1 MEPFKLP
8 SIPTP
13 KPNDPEDV
21 SWALST
27 AEAMWGRGDHAEAIK
42 WIRRGAEAASEAEA
56 DDRALELA
64 KAAAD
69 LASMIVRMSQPDPS
83 SARPP
88 VGSPGPPPQTNPPPR
103 ASTAPAAPSR
113 EAPSVVPVPVTT
125 RSVPPPSVAPP
136 RGVSPSVAP
145 PARPASNVPPPGT
158 DKSPRPLQTAR
169 GPERVLS
176 TTKGV
181 LSPRIETKRRSRS
194 SASFDE
200 EARAAQKRGDK
211 PEKTERLDRA
221 ALDSREAARRR
232 DAATAEDGG
241 TQADMAPPGAEHA
254 QQHAH
259 EQALEQEGPVTTD
272 ELNRTSEHDSMAAAL
287 SSMAMALPQ
296 ADAGRKKSRRSR
308 TNEGAR
314 PRAGSVTDEWDAQP
328 TQSLSRAELDSITN
342 EHSLP
347 QRMLGAGKAKDLLP
361 PLETS
366 PRGQLPDPMDSE
378 PGSQIIA
385 TQAVRVLLWRDA
397 EGVHVAPSGTVV
409 SAIAVDAILVALSP
423 SVDLSAWLDPGLMS
437 GRISPSPSSEASDN
451 ASSGGTSSAGA
462 QAKGERS
469 GDRAER
475 NERSERNERNEKAR
489 GKLPK

>member
-1 MEPFKLP
+1 VEPFKLP

-83 SARPP
+83 SARPAI
-88 VGSPGPPPQTNPPPR
+88 GSPGPPPMTGAPPRPQPSIPPPKAPSAMPAAAP
-103 ASTAPAAPSR
+103 ASPASKAPSVAPAAS
-113 EAPSVVPVPVTT
+113 SPVTA

-136 RGVSPSVAP
+136 RGVAAQSPA
-145 PARPASNVPPPGT
+145 T
-158 DKSPRPLQTAR
+158 DKSPRALQTTR
-169 GPERVLS
+169 GPERTLS
-176 TTKGV
+176 SNKGV
-181 LSPRIETKRRSRS
+181 LSPKIEHKRRRS
-194 SASFDE
+194 SANLDE
-200 EARAAQKRGDK
+200 EARAANKAERGSRPDK
-211 PEKTERLDRA
+211 G
-221 ALDSREAARRR
+221 AARKTHTEVSRASTGE
-232 DAATAEDGG
+232 DAG
-241 TQADMAPPGAEHA
+241 THTDAHPPIEST
-254 QQHAH
+254 QQHQMPQHADAD
-259 EQALEQEGPVTTD
+259 EQGPVTTD
-272 ELNRTSEHDSMAAAL
+272 ELASELGRTSEHDSMAAAL
-287 SSMAMALPQ
+287 SSMAMSLPH
-296 ADAGRKKSRRSR
+296 ADDKHAARKKRRSR
-308 TNEGAR
+308 TNEGG
-314 PRAGSVTDEWDAQP
+314 PRGSVTDEWDAQP

-347 QRMLGAGKAKDLLP
+347 QRMIGKGKDLLP

-366 PRGQLPDPMDSE
+366 RGQLPDPMDSE
-378 PGSQIIA
+378 PGSHIAA

-397 EGVHVAPSGTVV
+397 DGVHVAPSGTVV

-423 SVDLSAWLDPGLMS
+423 SVDLSAWLDPGLMA
-437 GRISPSPSSEASDN
+437 GRIPPSPSSEASDHARSS
-451 ASSGGTSSAGA
+451 ASSGAAHRNDAG
-462 QAKGERS
+462 Q
-469 GDRAER
+469 R
-475 NERSERNERNEKAR
+475 NERAERNEKAR